1 MRCKA
6 AEHHRVHRTD
16 TGAGQHREHR
26 FRHHRHV
33 QQHPIAAPHP
43 QFLEHGGGRVDLFI
57 DVLPGV
63 DLFPVDFG
71 GHPDQGRL
79 VSLRRQ
85 PPVDRVVA
93 KIGLAAYKPLGEWR
107 PREVQDRLEGR
118 LPVDA
123 ARLFAPEAIAVM
135 Q

>member
-1 MRCKA
+1 MRWA
-6 AEHHRVHRTD
+6 RLTD
-16 TGAGQHREHR
+16 ANPPNTTECTA
-26 FRHHRHV
+26 
-33 QQHPIAAPHP
+33 PIRAQASIVNTASGTIGMYSSTRSPRP
-43 QFLEHGGGRVDLFI
+43 TPN
-57 DVLPGV
+57 VLPGV

-118 LPVDA
+118 LPVYA